1 MNRVQVVSVKY
12 MLRKLCLFLIG
23 MAALLVLGCSAT
35 EERAAHDVMD
45 GGQTGASQCEVSPPA
60 EPGSEVLFDSS
71 GFSSHKPED
80 DEDDMERLDHCE
92 DK

>member
-1 MNRVQVVSVKY
+1 MNRVKVVSAKY
-12 MLRKLCLFLIG
+12 MLRKLCLFQIG
-23 MAALLVLGCSAT
+23 VAVLLMLGCSAT

-45 GGQTGASQCEVSPPA
+45 EGQTGASQCEVSPPA

-71 GFSSHKPED
+71 GFSSHKPEG
-80 DEDDMERLDHCE
+80 DEDDMERLDYCG